1 MVPQP
6 FFAPGADGR
15 SSVVFAAVVGMVLSA
30 FLLVLVVVHA
40 GRPEHDLPPSA
51 VAMGVAGAVASA
63 AGWALIARSGDG
75 FLLAVALLGLL
86 LVAGV
91 VSLLSIGLLL
101 LLVGAGAA
109 VVVGR
114 VAARR
119 RVEGRPVSG
128 RRAVAVAALVGL
140 GLPVVALVATDG
152 PVVRC
157 HVNGVSTSES
167 LFRSSSSGSGSG
179 GTSMSGGGP
188 GNESTG
194 AIVQGGR
201 AYRYRCVGAE
211 LVEFEARDA

>member
-1 MVPQP
+1 MIDFDRHWVA
-6 FFAPGADGR
+6 FVAFAGIL
-15 SSVVFAAVVGMVLSA
+15 LSA
-30 FLLVLVVVHA
+30 FLLVLVVIHA
-40 GRPEHDLPPSA
+40 GRPEHDLPASA
-51 VAMGVAGAVASA
+51 VALGVAGAVASA

-101 LLVGAGAA
+101 LLVAGGAA

-114 VAARR
+114 VAGRR
-119 RVEGRPVSG
+119 RIEGRPVAA
-128 RRAVAVAALVGL
+128 RRAAAVAALVGL

-157 HVNGVSTSES
+157 HVNGVSTSSS
-167 LFRSSSSGSGSG
+167 LFRSSDSSSGSGRSRATSITSG
-179 GTSMSGGGP
+179 EERGG
-188 GNESTG
+188 ESTG

-201 AYRYRCVGAE
+201 AYRYRCAGTE
-211 LVEFEARDA
+211 LVEFEAGDA